1 MKENIETLEE
11 LIDEYKSCAV
21 IGLDMQVDVTFREK
35 QCKALEHLIKT
46 YKELEEENKSLKL
59 FVVNNPNM
67 DVDSAAAY
75 INLRSQAYIEGRAEE
90 RQKAEQLIYENYI
103 PVSLVEEKIEELKD
117 NEEELSDEQGYWGGS
132 DLLAQ
137 IEILEELIGEEK

>member
-1 MKENIETLEE
+1 MEQNIKILEE
-11 LIDEYKSCAV
+11 SIIQEKYHLYKNDLKKCVSNV
-21 IGLDMQVDVTFREK
+21 IKE
-35 QCKALEHLIKT
+35 
-46 YKELEEENKSLKL
+46 YKELEKENESLKL

-103 PVSLVEEKIEELKD
+103 PVSLVEETIKEYKKIIEKY
-117 NEEELSDEQGYWGGS
+117 NEYKEQGEETDVEFYENITNTAIVQVLQE
-132 DLLAQ
+132 LL
-137 IEILEELIGEEK
+137 GENRNV

>member
-1 MKENIETLEE
+1 MEQNIKILEE
-11 LIDEYKSCAV
+11 SIIQEKYHLYKNDLKKCVSNV
-21 IGLDMQVDVTFREK
+21 I
-35 QCKALEHLIKT
+35 KA
-46 YKELEEENKSLKL
+46 YKELEKENESLKL

-103 PVSLVEEKIEELKD
+103 PVSLVEETIKEYKKIIEKY
-117 NEEELSDEQGYWGGS
+117 NEYKEQGEETDVEFYENITNTAIVQVLQE
-132 DLLAQ
+132 LL
-137 IEILEELIGEEK
+137 GENRNV